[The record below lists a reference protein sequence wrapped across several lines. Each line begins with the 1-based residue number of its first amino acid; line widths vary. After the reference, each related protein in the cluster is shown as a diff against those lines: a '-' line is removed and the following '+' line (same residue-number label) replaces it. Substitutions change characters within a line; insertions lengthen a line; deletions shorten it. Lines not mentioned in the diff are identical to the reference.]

1 MPAWGYRLPAPPFH
15 RTAMTEPDIELP
27 HDVLLSDDFAQHL
40 PHARGPE
47 PDTAPLPLQGGEPE
61 VTPLRMG
68 VVRTMEELRTVLEQ
82 GSFRVLPLE
91 SAGPLEKGTG
101 HACLVEAFHA
111 RTQHPMED
119 AAELVARL
127 VTQLALDGHSQN
139 DVAQVLHVAE
149 VLSHVPVALLSD
161 FEPDPAALEC
171 LPMDMAQRMNVLPL
185 LRHGDMLM
193 LALADALDAE
203 QQHLLRFVTGCRPV
217 AVLASADDI
226 HHALNRCHAVH
237 SDADELESLAVSE
250 METGT
255 EEEEQRVWSEA
266 ELLARQAPIVRLVS
280 HILADAVSR
289 RASDIHI
296 RPGQKHFDVLFRIN
310 GTLVVVRRLRR
321 ALLPPVV
328 GRIKI
333 LASMN
338 SSEHRLPQD
347 GRIRITE
354 NHAGIDLRI
363 SIIPSQFGESVVI
376 RVLAR
381 TADMRNLDAIGF
393 EASDLARLRD
403 LLRRSMGIVLVT
415 GPTGSGKTTTLYA
428 ALQEVVRQNVNVIT
442 VEDPIEYEL
451 ENVIQIQVNPVID
464 FTFPKALRHILRH
477 DPDVILIGEMRDYET
492 AKIAVESALTG
503 HLVFSTLHTN
513 DAPSALVRL
522 IEMGVEP
529 YLIRSAVIGVLAQR
543 LVRTNCPH
551 CREVEPVD
559 VLMRTNLDVGPE
571 EVFWRGR
578 GCDRCHGTGFAGRQA
593 IYELLVMD
601 KQIAERIDVGVSADV
616 YRASALASRMFSLP
630 ANGVK
635 LARTGAVS
643 LAEVYRACM

>member
-1 MPAWGYRLPAPPFH
+1 MGTLVTTEGF
-15 RTAMTEPDIELP
+15 TITEPDIELP
-27 HDVLLSDDFAQHL
+27 HDVLLSDDFAHHRTRL
-40 PHARGPE
+40 AGDWPTH
-47 PDTAPLPLQGGEPE
+47 DTAPAPLDGGSA
-61 VTPLRMG
+61 PLSPPQMG
-68 VVRTMEELRTVLEQ
+68 VAQNLNALQDVLEQ
-82 GSFRVLPLE
+82 GTFRVLPSE
-91 SAGPLEKGTG
+91 STGPLEKGGG
-101 HACLVEAFHA
+101 HACLVQAFHA
-111 RTQHPMED
+111 RTQYPQED
-119 AAELVARL
+119 TAELTARL
-127 VTQLALDGHSQN
+127 VRQLSLNGHSPS
-139 DVAQVLHVAE
+139 DVAHAMQVAD
-149 VLSHVPVALLSD
+149 VLSHVPVVLLSD
-161 FEPDPAALEC
+161 FEPQLQALQTLPA
-171 LPMDMAQRMNVLPL
+171 DMAARFNVLPL
-185 LRHGDMLM
+185 MRENDVLM
-193 LALADALDAE
+193 VALAEPIDAE
-203 QQHLLRFVTGCRPV
+203 QQHMIRFVTQCRVV
-217 AVLASADDI
+217 AVLAAADDI
-226 HHALNRCHAVH
+226 RAAIGHCYATHTD
-237 SDADELESLAVSE
+237 SDELESLAISE
-250 METGT
+250 METGS
-255 EEEEQRVWSEA
+255 EEEELRVWSEA

-280 HILADAVSR
+280 NLLADAVSR

-296 RPGQKHFDVLFRIN
+296 RPGQKTFEVLFRIN
-310 GTLVVVRRLRR
+310 GTLVPVRRLRR

-347 GRIRITE
+347 GRIRINE
-354 NHAGIDLRI
+354 NGAGIDLRI

-381 TADMRNLDAIGF
+381 TADMRSLDAIGF
-393 EASDLARLRD
+393 EAADLARLRD

-428 ALQEVVRQNVNVIT
+428 ALQEVVRQNLNIIT

-464 FTFPKALRHILRH
+464 FSFPKALRHILRH

-551 CREVEPVD
+551 CRVVEPVD
-559 VLMRTNLDVGPE
+559 TLMRTNLDIGPE
-571 EVFWRGR
+571 DVFWRGK
-578 GCDRCHGTGFAGRQA
+578 GCDRCHGTGFSGRQA

-601 KQIAERIDVGVSADV
+601 KPLAERVDVGVSADV
-616 YRASALASRMFSLP
+616 YRDSALASRMHSLP
-630 ANGVK
+630 ANGIK

>member
-1 MPAWGYRLPAPPFH
+1 
-15 RTAMTEPDIELP
+15 MTEPDIELP
-27 HDVLLSDDFAQHL
+27 HDVLLSDDFAH
-40 PHARGPE
+40 HARVAGEWPAH
-47 PDTAPLPLQGGEPE
+47 DTAPVPLDGGAPMFSPLQ
-61 VTPLRMG
+61 MG
-68 VVRTMEELRTVLEQ
+68 VVRNLAELQDVLER
-82 GSFRVLPLE
+82 GAFRVLPLE
-91 SAGPLEKGTG
+91 STGPLEKGAG
-101 HACLVEAFHA
+101 HACLSEAFRG
-111 RTQHPMED
+111 RTSHPTDD
-119 AAELVARL
+119 AAELAARL
-127 VTQLALDGHSQN
+127 VTQLSLDGHSQAEVGQALR
-139 DVAQVLHVAE
+139 VAD
-149 VLSHVPVALLSD
+149 VLSHVPVVVLAD
-161 FEPDPAALEC
+161 FEPQIMALQT
-171 LPMDMAQRMNVLPL
+171 LPLDMASRLNVLPL
-185 LRHGDMLM
+185 LREGDLLM
-193 LALADALDAE
+193 VALADAMGAE
-203 QQHLLRFVTGCRPV
+203 QQHLMRFVTQCRVV

-226 HHALNRCHAVH
+226 RNAVGRCYASH
-237 SDADELESLAVSE
+237 SDSDELESLAISE
-250 METGT
+250 METGS
-255 EEEEQRVWSEA
+255 EEEEMRVWSEA
-266 ELLARQAPIVRLVS
+266 ELLARQAPIVRLVANL
-280 HILADAVSR
+280 LADAVSR

-296 RPGQKHFDVLFRIN
+296 RPGQKTFEVLFRIN
-310 GTLVVVRRLRR
+310 GTLVPVRRLRR

-354 NHAGIDLRI
+354 NNAGIDLRI

-393 EASDLARLRD
+393 DPVDLARLRD

-428 ALQEVVRQNVNVIT
+428 ALQEVVRQNVNIIT

-451 ENVIQIQVNPVID
+451 ENVIQIQVNPLID
-464 FTFPKALRHILRH
+464 FSFPKALRHILRH

-551 CREVEPVD
+551 CREVEPLD
-559 VLMRTNLDVGPE
+559 ALMRTNLDLGPE

-578 GCDRCHGTGFAGRQA
+578 GCDRCHGTGFSGRQA

-601 KQIAERIDVGVSADV
+601 KQLAERVDVGVSADV
-616 YRASALASRMFSLP
+616 YRDSALASRMFSLP
-630 ANGVK
+630 ANGIK

-643 LAEVYRACM
+643 LAEIYRACM

>member
-1 MPAWGYRLPAPPFH
+1 
-15 RTAMTEPDIELP
+15 MTEPDIELP
-27 HDVLLSDDFAQHL
+27 HDVLLSDDFAHRRTRL
-40 PHARGPE
+40 AGDWPAH
-47 PDTAPLPLQGGEPE
+47 DTAPASLDGGSATWSALQ
-61 VTPLRMG
+61 MG
-68 VVRTMEELRTVLEQ
+68 VARNLNELQDVLEL
-82 GSFRVLPLE
+82 GTFRVLPFE
-91 SAGPLEKGTG
+91 STGPLEKGGG
-101 HACLVEAFHA
+101 HACLVEAFRA
-111 RTQHPMED
+111 RTMYPQED
-119 AAELVARL
+119 VAELMARL
-127 VTQLALDGHSQN
+127 IRQMSMDGQSQS
-139 DVAQVLHVAE
+139 DVAHAMQVAD
-149 VLSHVPVALLSD
+149 VLGHVPVVVLSD
-161 FEPDPAALEC
+161 FEPQMQAMQALPA
-171 LPMDMAQRMNVLPL
+171 DMAARFNVLPL
-185 LRHGDMLM
+185 MRESDVLM
-193 LALADALDAE
+193 VAMAEPIDAE
-203 QQHLLRFVTGCRPV
+203 QQHLIRFVTQCRIV
-217 AVLASADDI
+217 AVLAAGDDI
-226 HHALNRCHAVH
+226 RAAIGHCYATH
-237 SDADELESLAVSE
+237 SDSDELESLAISE
-250 METGT
+250 METGS
-255 EEEEQRVWSEA
+255 EEEELRVWSEA

-280 HILADAVSR
+280 SLLADAVSR

-296 RPGQKHFDVLFRIN
+296 RPGQKTFDVLFRIN
-310 GTLVVVRRLRR
+310 GTLVSVRRLRR

-347 GRIRITE
+347 GRIRINE
-354 NHAGIDLRI
+354 NGAGIDLRI

-381 TADMRNLDAIGF
+381 TADMRSLDAIGF
-393 EASDLARLRD
+393 EAADLARLRD

-428 ALQEVVRQNVNVIT
+428 ALQEVVRQNLNIIT

-451 ENVIQIQVNPVID
+451 EHVIQIQVNPVID

-522 IEMGVEP
+522 IEMGVQP

-551 CREVEPVD
+551 CRVVEPVD
-559 VLMRTNLDVGPE
+559 TLMRTNLDIGPE
-571 EVFWRGR
+571 DVFWRGK
-578 GCDRCHGTGFAGRQA
+578 GCDRCHNTGFSGRQA

-601 KQIAERIDVGVSADV
+601 KQLAERVDVGVSADV
-616 YRASALASRMFSLP
+616 YRDSALASRMHSLP
-630 ANGVK
+630 ANGIK
-635 LARTGAVS
+635 LARTGVVS
-643 LAEVYRACM
+643 LAEIYRACM

>member
-1 MPAWGYRLPAPPFH
+1 
-15 RTAMTEPDIELP
+15 MTDPDIELP
-27 HDVLLSDDFAQHL
+27 HDVLLSNDFEQRMAPQSGEWPAQN
-40 PHARGPE
+40 
-47 PDTAPLPLQGGEPE
+47 TAPVPLDGGDAVVAPWQ
-61 VTPLRMG
+61 MG
-68 VVRTMEELRTVLEQ
+68 LAHSLDELRGLLAN
-82 GSFRVLPLE
+82 GAFRVLPLE
-91 SAGPLEKGTG
+91 STGPLEKGAG
-101 HACLVEAFHA
+101 HACLVETFRG
-111 RTQHPMED
+111 RTLHPMDD
-119 AAELVARL
+119 AAELTTRL
-127 VTQLALDGHSQN
+127 MANSSGGGPMPHDVGQALR
-139 DVAQVLHVAE
+139 VAE
-149 VLSHVPVALLSD
+149 VLSHVPVLTLSEVEPALNALQTL
-161 FEPDPAALEC
+161 PA
-171 LPMDMAQRMNVLPL
+171 DMAARLNVLPL
-185 LRHGDMLM
+185 LREGDVL
-193 LALADALDAE
+193 LVALGEPVDAD
-203 QQHLLRFVTGCRPV
+203 QQHLIRFVTQCRVV
-217 AVLASADDI
+217 AVLAAADELKRTI
-226 HHALNRCHAVH
+226 AHCYASH
-237 SDADELESLAVSE
+237 SDSEELESLAIRD
-250 METGT
+250 MELGT

-280 HILADAVSR
+280 NLLADAVSR

-296 RPGQKHFDVLFRIN
+296 RPGQKMFEVLFRIN
-310 GTLVVVRRLRR
+310 GTLVPVRHLRR

-347 GRIRITE
+347 GRIRINE
-354 NHAGIDLRI
+354 GGAGIDLRI

-381 TADMRNLDAIGF
+381 TVSMRSLDAIGF
-393 EASDLARLRD
+393 ELSDLNRLRD

-428 ALQEVVRQNVNVIT
+428 ALQEVVRQNVNIIT

-451 ENVIQIQVNPVID
+451 EGVIQIQVNPAID
-464 FTFPKALRHILRH
+464 FNFPKALRHILRH
-477 DPDVILIGEMRDYET
+477 DPDVILIGEMRDFET

-551 CREVEPVD
+551 CREIEPVD
-559 VLMRTNLDVGPE
+559 TLMRTNLDLGPE
-571 EVFWRGR
+571 EVFWRGK
-578 GCDRCHGTGFAGRQA
+578 GCDHCHGTGFSGRQA

-601 KQIAERIDVGVSADV
+601 KQLAERVDIGVSADV
-616 YRASALASRMFSLP
+616 YRDSALASRMFSLP
-630 ANGVK
+630 SNGIK

-643 LAEVYRACM
+643 LAEIYRACM

>member
-1 MPAWGYRLPAPPFH
+1 MDALATSARL
-15 RTAMTEPDIELP
+15 TMTKPDTDLP
-27 HDVLLSDDFAQHL
+27 HDVLLSDDFAHHHVRASGDW
-40 PHARGPE
+40 PAH
-47 PDTAPLPLQGGEPE
+47 DTAPVPFDGGAA
-61 VTPLRMG
+61 VITPFRMG
-68 VVRTMEELRTVLEQ
+68 VAHNLDELQDVLEQ
-82 GSFRVLPLE
+82 ENFRVLPLE
-91 SAGPLEKGTG
+91 STGSLEKGVG
-101 HACLVEAFHA
+101 PACLVAAFHS
-111 RTQHPMED
+111 RTLYPMED
-119 AAELVARL
+119 AAELVSRL
-127 VTQLALDGHSQN
+127 VTQLSMDGHNQS
-139 DVAQVLHVAE
+139 DVGYALRVVDVLI
-149 VLSHVPVALLSD
+149 HVPVAVLTD
-161 FEPDPAALEC
+161 FEPQLQALQSLPAE
-171 LPMDMAQRMNVLPL
+171 MAARLNVLPL
-185 LRHGDMLM
+185 MREGEVLM
-193 LALADALDAE
+193 VALAEPIDAE
-203 QQHLLRFVTGCRPV
+203 QQHLIRFVTQCRVV
-217 AVLASADDI
+217 AVLAAAGDVQ
-226 HHALNRCHAVH
+226 HAIGRCYASH
-237 SDADELESLAVSE
+237 SDSDELESLAISE
-250 METGT
+250 METGS
-255 EEEEQRVWSEA
+255 EEEELRVWSEA

-280 HILADAVSR
+280 NLLADAVSR

-296 RPGQKHFDVLFRIN
+296 RPGQKTFEVLFRIN
-310 GTLVVVRRLRR
+310 GTLVPVRRLRR

-347 GRIRITE
+347 GRIRINE
-354 NHAGIDLRI
+354 NGAGIDLRI

-381 TADMRNLDAIGF
+381 TADMRSLDAIGF
-393 EASDLARLRD
+393 EAADLARLRD

-428 ALQEVVRQNVNVIT
+428 ALQEVVRQNVNIIT

-451 ENVIQIQVNPVID
+451 DNVIQIQINPVID
-464 FTFPKALRHILRH
+464 FSFPKALRHILRH

-543 LVRTNCPH
+543 LVRTNCTH

-559 VLMRTNLDVGPE
+559 TLMRTNLDIGPE
-571 EVFWRGR
+571 DVFWRGK
-578 GCDRCHGTGFAGRQA
+578 GCDRCHGTGFSGRQA

-601 KQIAERIDVGVSADV
+601 KQLAERVDVGVSADV
-616 YRASALASRMFSLP
+616 YRDSALASRMHSLP
-630 ANGVK
+630 ANGIK
-635 LARTGAVS
+635 LARTGVVS
-643 LAEVYRACM
+643 LAEIYRACM

>member
-1 MPAWGYRLPAPPFH
+1 MGGLATSACL
-15 RTAMTEPDIELP
+15 TMISPDIELP
-27 HDVLLSDDFAQHL
+27 HDVLLSDDFAHH
-40 PHARGPE
+40 HAHVSGDWPE
-47 PDTAPLPLQGGEPE
+47 HDTAPVPLDSG
-61 VTPLRMG
+61 VALITPFQMG
-68 VVRTMEELRTVLEQ
+68 VAHNLDELQDVLEQ
-82 GSFRVLPLE
+82 KSFRVLPLQ
-91 SAGPLEKGTG
+91 STDSLEKAAG
-101 HACLVEAFHA
+101 HACLIEAFHV
-111 RTQHPMED
+111 RTLYPMED
-119 AAELVARL
+119 AAELVSRL
-127 VTQLALDGHSQN
+127 VRQLSMDGHSQS
-139 DVAQVLHVAE
+139 DVGHALRVVDVLT
-149 VLSHVPVALLSD
+149 HVPVVVLAD
-161 FEPDPAALEC
+161 FEPQLQALQSLPAE
-171 LPMDMAQRMNVLPL
+171 MAARLKVLPL
-185 LRHGDMLM
+185 MREGEVLM
-193 LALADALDAE
+193 VALAGPIDAE
-203 QQHLLRFVTGCRPV
+203 QQHLVRFVTQCRVV
-217 AVLASADDI
+217 AVLATADDVQ
-226 HHALNRCHAVH
+226 HALVRCYAAH
-237 SDADELESLAVSE
+237 SDSDELESLAISE
-250 METGT
+250 METGS
-255 EEEEQRVWSEA
+255 EEEEMRVWSEA

-280 HILADAVSR
+280 NLLADAVSR

-296 RPGQKHFDVLFRIN
+296 RPGQKAFEVLFRIN
-310 GTLVVVRRLRR
+310 GTLVTVRRLRR

-347 GRIRITE
+347 GRIRINE
-354 NHAGIDLRI
+354 GGAGIDLRI

-381 TADMRNLDAIGF
+381 TADMRSLDAIGF
-393 EASDLARLRD
+393 EAADLARLRD

-428 ALQEVVRQNVNVIT
+428 ALQEVVRQNVNIIT

-451 ENVIQIQVNPVID
+451 ENVIQIQINPVID
-464 FTFPKALRHILRH
+464 FNFPKALRHILRH

-559 VLMRTNLDVGPE
+559 TLMRTNLDIGPE
-571 EVFWRGR
+571 DVFWRGK
-578 GCDRCHGTGFAGRQA
+578 GCDRCHGTGFSGRQA

-601 KQIAERIDVGVSADV
+601 KQLAERVDVGVSADV
-616 YRASALASRMFSLP
+616 YRDSALASRMHSLP
-630 ANGVK
+630 ANGIK
-635 LARTGAVS
+635 LARTGVVS
-643 LAEVYRACM
+643 LAEIYRACM

>member
-1 MPAWGYRLPAPPFH
+1 
-15 RTAMTEPDIELP
+15 MTDPDIELP
-27 HDVLLSDDFAQHL
+27 HDVLLGDDFSRRAGHTGEWPSQS
-40 PHARGPE
+40 
-47 PDTAPLPLQGGEPE
+47 TAPVPLDGSDAVFSPQQ
-61 VTPLRMG
+61 MG
-68 VVRTMEELRTVLEQ
+68 VVRDLDQLQSLLQQ
-82 GSFRVLPLE
+82 GIFRVLPLE
-91 SAGPLEKGTG
+91 STGPLEKSAG
-101 HACLVEAFHA
+101 HECLVEAFRA
-111 RTQHPMED
+111 RTLHPMD
-119 AAELVARL
+119 DSAEMAARL
-127 VTQLALDGHSQN
+127 MVQLSKAGHSQHAVSQALL
-139 DVAQVLHVAE
+139 VAGVLN
-149 VLSHVPVALLSD
+149 HVPVAELME
-161 FEPDPAALEC
+161 FEPQSHAVETLPA
-171 LPMDMAQRMNVLPL
+171 DMANRLNVLPL
-185 LRHGDMLM
+185 LREGDVLM
-193 LALADALDAE
+193 VAMAEPMDAE
-203 QQHLLRFVTGCRPV
+203 HQHLIRFVTQCRVV
-217 AVLASADDI
+217 AVLATKDDI
-226 HHALNRCHAVH
+226 QHAIARCYAMH
-237 SDADELESLAVSE
+237 SDSGDLESLAISE
-250 METGT
+250 IETGS
-255 EEEEQRVWSEA
+255 EEEEMRVWSEA
-266 ELLARQAPIVRLVS
+266 ETLARQAPIVRLVS
-280 HILADAVSR
+280 TLLSDAVSR

-296 RPGQKHFDVLFRIN
+296 RPGQKTFEVLYRIN
-310 GTLVVVRRLRR
+310 GTLVPVRRLRR

-347 GRIRITE
+347 GRIRISE
-354 NHAGIDLRI
+354 NGAGIDLRI

-381 TADMRNLDAIGF
+381 TADMRSLDAIGF

-428 ALQEVVRQNVNVIT
+428 ALQEVVRQNVNIIT

-451 ENVIQIQVNPVID
+451 DNVIQIQVNPVID
-464 FTFPKALRHILRH
+464 FTFPRALRHILRH
-477 DPDVILIGEMRDYET
+477 DPDVILIGEMRDFET

-551 CREVEPVD
+551 CREIEPVD
-559 VLMRTNLDVGPE
+559 TLMRTNLDLGPD
-571 EVFWRGR
+571 EVFWRGA
-578 GCDRCHGTGFAGRQA
+578 GCDRCHGTGFSGRQA

-601 KQIAERIDVGVSADV
+601 KQLAETVDIGVSADV
-616 YRASALASRMFSLP
+616 YRDSALASRMHSLP
-630 ANGVK
+630 ANGIK

-643 LAEVYRACM
+643 LAEIYRACM

>member
-1 MPAWGYRLPAPPFH
+1 MN
-15 RTAMTEPDIELP
+15 EPDIELP
-27 HDVLLSDDFAQHL
+27 HDVLLSDDFSHR
-40 PHARGPE
+40 ARSPSGWPVQ
-47 PDTAPLPLQGGEPE
+47 DTAPVPLDGSGAIFSPMQ
-61 VTPLRMG
+61 MG
-68 VVRTMEELRTVLEQ
+68 VVRNLDELQDLFQQ
-82 GSFRVLPLE
+82 GNFRVLPVE
-91 SAGPLEKGTG
+91 STGPLENSAG
-101 HACLVEAFHA
+101 HACLVEVFRG
-111 RTQHPMED
+111 RTQHPLDD

-127 VTQLALDGHSQN
+127 VVQLSKDGHSQS
-139 DVAQVLHVAE
+139 DVGQALRVAD
-149 VLSHVPVALLSD
+149 VLSHVPVAVLSD
-161 FEPDPAALEC
+161 FVPQIAALEC
-171 LPMDMAQRMNVLPL
+171 LPADMAARINVLPL
-185 LRHGDMLM
+185 LREGDVL
-193 LALADALDAE
+193 LVALSEALSAE
-203 QQHLLRFVTGCRPV
+203 QQHLLRFVTQCRVV
-217 AVLASADDI
+217 AVLAGADDI
-226 HHALNRCHAVH
+226 RQAIGHCYASHND
-237 SDADELESLAVSE
+237 SDELESLAISE
-250 METGT
+250 MQSGT
-255 EEEEQRVWSEA
+255 EEEELRVWSEA
-266 ELLARQAPIVRLVS
+266 ELLAHQAPIVRLVS
-280 HILADAVSR
+280 NLLADAVSR

-296 RPGQKHFDVLFRIN
+296 RPGQKTFDVLFRIN
-310 GTLVVVRRLRR
+310 GTLVPVRRLRR

-354 NHAGIDLRI
+354 NNAGIDLRI

-381 TADMRNLDAIGF
+381 TADMRSLDAIGF
-393 EASDLARLRD
+393 EHSDLARLRD

-464 FTFPKALRHILRH
+464 FSFPKALRHILRH

-551 CREVEPVD
+551 CREIEPVD
-559 VLMRTNLDVGPE
+559 ALMRTNLDIGPE
-571 EVFWRGR
+571 DVFWRGK
-578 GCDRCHGTGFAGRQA
+578 GCDRCHGTGFSGRQA

-601 KQIAERIDVGVSADV
+601 KQIAERVDVGVSADV
-616 YRASALASRMFSLP
+616 YRDSALASRMHSLP
-630 ANGVK
+630 ANGIK

-643 LAEVYRACM
+643 LAEIYRACM

>member
-1 MPAWGYRLPAPPFH
+1 
-15 RTAMTEPDIELP
+15 MTEPDIELP
-27 HDVLLSDDFAQHL
+27 HDVLLSDDFAH
-40 PHARGPE
+40 PVRPSGAWPE
-47 PDTAPLPLQGGEPE
+47 PVTAPAPLAGGMAMIS
-61 VTPLRMG
+61 PLRMG
-68 VVRTMEELRTVLEQ
+68 VAHSMDELQELLQ
-82 GSFRVLPLE
+82 HGSFRVLPVE
-91 SAGPLEKGTG
+91 STGPLEQGAG
-101 HACLVEAFHA
+101 HACVVEAFRG
-111 RTQHPMED
+111 RTRHPMDD

-127 VTQLALDGHSQN
+127 VVRLSRDGH
-139 DVAQVLHVAE
+139 AQHAVDQALRVAE
-149 VLSHVPVALLSD
+149 VLSHVPVVMLGNI
-161 FEPDPAALEC
+161 EPQAAALEC
-171 LPMDMAQRMNVLPL
+171 LHADMAARLNVLPL
-185 LRHGDMLM
+185 MREGDVLM
-193 LALADALDAE
+193 VALADALDSE
-203 QQHLLRFVTGCRPV
+203 QQHLIRFVTQCRVV
-217 AVLASADDI
+217 AVLAAADDI
-226 HHALNRCHAVH
+226 RQAILRCYA
-237 SDADELESLAVSE
+237 STDDAAELESLAISE
-250 METGT
+250 METGS
-255 EEEEQRVWSEA
+255 EEEEARVWGEA

-280 HILADAVSR
+280 HLLADAVSR

-296 RPGQKHFDVLFRIN
+296 RPGQKTFEVLFRIN
-310 GTLVVVRRLRR
+310 GTLVTVRRLRR

-338 SSEHRLPQD
+338 SAEHRLPQD
-347 GRIRITE
+347 GRIRINE
-354 NHAGIDLRI
+354 NGAGIDLRI

-381 TADMRNLDAIGF
+381 TADMRSLDSIGV
-393 EASDLARLRD
+393 EHGDLARLRD

-428 ALQEVVRQNVNVIT
+428 ALQEVVRQNVNIIT

-477 DPDVILIGEMRDYET
+477 DPDVILIGEMRDFET

-551 CREVEPVD
+551 CRVVEPVD
-559 VLMRTNLDVGPE
+559 ALMRTNLDVGPE
-571 EVFWRGR
+571 EVFWRGA
-578 GCDRCHGTGFAGRQA
+578 GCDHCHGTGFSGRQA

-601 KQIAERIDVGVSADV
+601 KQLAERVDVGVSADV

-630 ANGVK
+630 ANGIK

>member
-1 MPAWGYRLPAPPFH
+1 
-15 RTAMTEPDIELP
+15 
-27 HDVLLSDDFAQHL
+27 
-40 PHARGPE
+40 
-47 PDTAPLPLQGGEPE
+47 
-61 VTPLRMG
+61 
-68 VVRTMEELRTVLEQ
+68 
-82 GSFRVLPLE
+82 
-91 SAGPLEKGTG
+91 
-101 HACLVEAFHA
+101 
-111 RTQHPMED
+111 
-119 AAELVARL
+119 
-127 VTQLALDGHSQN
+127 
-139 DVAQVLHVAE
+139 
-149 VLSHVPVALLSD
+149 
-161 FEPDPAALEC
+161 
-171 LPMDMAQRMNVLPL
+171 
-185 LRHGDMLM
+185 
-193 LALADALDAE
+193 
-203 QQHLLRFVTGCRPV
+203 
-217 AVLASADDI
+217 VLAPAEDI
-226 HHALNRCHAVH
+226 AAAIGRCYA
-237 SDADELESLAVSE
+237 SRTDSSELESLAISD
-250 METGT
+250 MGAGT
-255 EEEEQRVWSEA
+255 EEEELRIWSEA
-266 ELLARQAPIVRLVS
+266 EALAREAPIVRLVNTL
-280 HILADAVSR
+280 LADAVSR

-296 RPGQKHFDVLFRIN
+296 RPGQKTFEVLFRIN
-310 GTLVVVRRLRR
+310 GTLVPVRRLRR

-338 SSEHRLPQD
+338 SAEHRLPQD

-354 NHAGIDLRI
+354 SGAGIDLRI

-381 TADMRNLDAIGF
+381 TADMRSLDAIGF
-393 EASDLARLRD
+393 ERTDLARLRD

-428 ALQEVVRQNVNVIT
+428 ALQEVVRQNVNIIT

-451 ENVIQIQVNPVID
+451 ENVIQIQVNPAID
-464 FTFPKALRHILRH
+464 FGFPKALRHILRH

-559 VLMRTNLDVGPE
+559 RLMRTNLDLGPE
-571 EVFWRGR
+571 ETFWHGV
-578 GCDRCHGTGFAGRQA
+578 GCDHCHGTGFAGRQA

-601 KQIAERIDVGVSADV
+601 KSIAERVDVGVSADV
-616 YRASALASRMFSLP
+616 HRVSALASGMSSLP
-630 ANGVK
+630 ANGIK

-643 LAEVYRACM
+643 LAEIYRACM

>member
-1 MPAWGYRLPAPPFH
+1 
-15 RTAMTEPDIELP
+15 MTEPDIELP
-27 HDVLLSDDFAQHL
+27 HDVLLSDDFAH
-40 PHARGPE
+40 HHTHFSGEWPE
-47 PDTAPLPLQGGEPE
+47 DDTAPVPLDGGESVISPLQ
-61 VTPLRMG
+61 MG
-68 VVRTMEELRTVLEQ
+68 VVHNLHELQALLEQ
-82 GSFRVLPLE
+82 ASFKVLPLE
-91 SAGPLEKGTG
+91 STGSLVKGVG
-101 HACLVEAFHA
+101 RICLAEAFRA
-111 RTQHPMED
+111 RALNPMDD
-119 AAELVARL
+119 AAELAARL
-127 VTQLALDGHSQN
+127 VTQLSMDAQGQSE
-139 DVAQVLHVAE
+139 VAHVLRVAK
-149 VLSHVPVALLSD
+149 VLGHVPVVMLADFDPQIEALQS
-161 FEPDPAALEC
+161 
-171 LPMDMAQRMNVLPL
+171 LPGDMTMRLNVLPL
-185 LRHGDMLM
+185 LREGDVLM
-193 LALADALDAE
+193 VALSEPMDAE
-203 QQHLLRFVTGCRPV
+203 QQHMLRFVTQCRVV
-217 AVLASADDI
+217 AVLAVAGDI
-226 HHALNRCHAVH
+226 KDAIGHCYASH
-237 SDADELESLAVSE
+237 SDSDELESLAISD
-250 METGT
+250 METGS
-255 EEEEQRVWSEA
+255 EEEEMRVWSEA
-266 ELLARQAPIVRLVS
+266 ELLARKAPIVRLVAS
-280 HILADAVSR
+280 LLADAVSR

-296 RPGQKHFDVLFRIN
+296 RPGQKTFEVLFRIN
-310 GTLVVVRRLRR
+310 GTLVPVRRLRR

-347 GRIRITE
+347 GRIRINE
-354 NHAGIDLRI
+354 NGAGVDLRI

-381 TADMRNLDAIGF
+381 TADMRSLDAIGF
-393 EASDLARLRD
+393 ESTDLARLRD

-464 FTFPKALRHILRH
+464 FGFPKALRHILRH

-551 CREVEPVD
+551 CRVVEPVD
-559 VLMRTNLDVGPE
+559 TLMRTNLDLGPE
-571 EVFWRGR
+571 EVFWRGA
-578 GCDRCHGTGFAGRQA
+578 GCDRCHGTGFSGRQA

-601 KQIAERIDVGVSADV
+601 KQLAERVDVGVSADV
-616 YRASALASRMFSLP
+616 YRDSALASRMFSLP
-630 ANGVK
+630 ANGIK
-635 LARTGAVS
+635 LARTGVVS
-643 LAEVYRACM
+643 LAEIYRACM

>member
-1 MPAWGYRLPAPPFH
+1 
-15 RTAMTEPDIELP
+15 MTEPDIELP
-27 HDVLLSDDFAQHL
+27 HDVFLSDDFSHPDGQSAEGS
-40 PHARGPE
+40 AE
-47 PDTAPLPLQGGEPE
+47 DTAPVPLDGGDAQFSL
-61 VTPLRMG
+61 VQMG
-68 VVRTMEELRTVLEQ
+68 VVHSLDQLQSLLAQRVY
-82 GSFRVLPLE
+82 RVLPVE
-91 SAGPLEKGTG
+91 STGPLEKSAGRD
-101 HACLVEAFHA
+101 CLAEAFHA
-111 RTQHPMED
+111 RTQHPLDD
-119 AAELVARL
+119 AAELAARL
-127 VTQLALDGHSQN
+127 VLNLSTGGYSQN
-139 DVAQVLHVAE
+139 DVTQALRVADVLR
-149 VLSHVPVALLSD
+149 HVPVVALA
-161 FEPDPAALEC
+161 EIDPQIQALQT
-171 LPMDMAQRMNVLPL
+171 LPMDMAARVNVLPL
-185 LRHGDMLM
+185 LREGDVLM
-193 LALADALDAE
+193 VAAADALDAE
-203 QQHLLRFVTGCRPV
+203 QQHLIRFVTQCRIV
-217 AVLASADDI
+217 AVLAPANDI
-226 HHALNRCHAVH
+226 KLAISRCYAPNGD
-237 SDADELESLAVSE
+237 SSELESLAISE

-266 ELLARQAPIVRLVS
+266 EALARQAPIVRLVS
-280 HILADAVSR
+280 NLLAEAVSR

-296 RPGQKHFDVLFRIN
+296 RPGQKTFEVLFRIN
-310 GTLVVVRRLRR
+310 GTLVTVRRLRR

-354 NHAGIDLRI
+354 NNAGIDLRI

-381 TADMRNLDAIGF
+381 TADMRNLDSIGF
-393 EASDLARLRD
+393 EAADLARLRD

-428 ALQEVVRQNVNVIT
+428 ALQEVVRQNVNIIT

-464 FTFPKALRHILRH
+464 FGFARALRHILRH

-529 YLIRSAVIGVLAQR
+529 YLIRSAVVGVLAQR

-551 CREVEPVD
+551 CREIEPVD
-559 VLMRTNLDVGPE
+559 TLMRTNLDLGPDD
-571 EVFWRGR
+571 VFWRGK
-578 GCDRCHGTGFAGRQA
+578 GCDRCHGTGFSGRRA

-601 KQIAERIDVGVSADV
+601 KALAERVDVGVSADV
-616 YRASALASRMFSLP
+616 YRDSALASRMHSLP
-630 ANGVK
+630 ANGIK
-635 LARTGAVS
+635 LARTGIVS
-643 LAEVYRACM
+643 LAEIYRACM

>member
-1 MPAWGYRLPAPPFH
+1 MSL
-15 RTAMTEPDIELP
+15 PDIELP
-27 HDVLLSDDFAQHL
+27 HEALLDDHL
-40 PHARGPE
+40 APHGGRTWARH
-47 PDTAPLPLQGGEPE
+47 DTAPIPLDGGEAVIAPIQ
-61 VTPLRMG
+61 MG
-68 VVRTMEELRTVLEQ
+68 LVRRLEELQEVLTQGLFRT
-82 GSFRVLPLE
+82 LPLE
-91 SAGPLEKGTG
+91 STGPLEQSAGKTWL
-101 HACLVEAFHA
+101 AEAFRA
-111 RTQHPMED
+111 RTLHPMD
-119 AAELVARL
+119 DPAQLAARL
-127 VTQLALDGHSQN
+127 VTQMAEDEHEGHEIAQALRISG
-139 DVAQVLHVAE
+139 VLG
-149 VLSHVPVALLSD
+149 HVPVVELLD
-161 FEPDPAALEC
+161 FAPQEAALHT
-171 LPMDMAQRMNVLPL
+171 LPMDMALRLNVLPL
-185 LRHGDMLM
+185 LRDGDTLV
-193 LALADALDAE
+193 LAVADALNAE
-203 QQHLLRFVTGCRPV
+203 QQHLVRFVTECRVV
-217 AVLASADDI
+217 AVLA
-226 HHALNRCHAVH
+226 L
-237 SDADELESLAVSE
+237 ADEIQHAIQRCYAAHNDSSDLEGLAISE
-250 METGT
+250 IEAGS
-255 EEEEQRVWSEA
+255 EEDEARVWSEA
-266 ELLARQAPIVRLVS
+266 ELLARQAPIVRLVNNL
-280 HILADAVSR
+280 LADAVSR

-296 RPGQKHFDVLFRIN
+296 RPGQKTFEVLFRIN
-310 GTLVVVRRLRR
+310 GTLVPVRRLRR

-338 SSEHRLPQD
+338 SAEHRLPQD

-354 NHAGIDLRI
+354 GGAGIDLRI

-381 TADMRNLDAIGF
+381 TADMRSLDSIGF
-393 EASDLARLRD
+393 ESTDLARLRD

-428 ALQEVVRQNVNVIT
+428 ALQEVVRQNVNIVT

-451 ENVIQIQVNPVID
+451 EGVVQIQVNPAIE
-464 FTFPKALRHILRH
+464 FTFPRALRHILRH
-477 DPDVILIGEMRDYET
+477 DPDVVLIGEMRDFET

-529 YLIRSAVIGVLAQR
+529 YLIRSTVIGVLAQR

-551 CREVEPVD
+551 CREVEPLD
-559 VLMRTNLDVGPE
+559 VLMRANLGVGPE
-571 EVFWRGR
+571 EVFWRGK
-578 GCDRCHGTGFAGRQA
+578 GCDRCHGTGFVGRQA

-601 KQIAERIDVGVSADV
+601 KTLAERIESGVAADV
-616 YRASALASRMFSLP
+616 YRDSALASRMMSLS

>member
-1 MPAWGYRLPAPPFH
+1 
-15 RTAMTEPDIELP
+15 MTDPDIELP
-27 HDVLLSDDFAQHL
+27 HDVLLSNDFAQRKAHRSGEW
-40 PHARGPE
+40 PAQN
-47 PDTAPLPLQGGEPE
+47 TAPVPLDGGHAVVAPGQ
-61 VTPLRMG
+61 MG
-68 VVRTMEELRTVLEQ
+68 LARSLDELRGLLAHGV
-82 GSFRVLPLE
+82 FRVLPLE
-91 SAGPLEKGTG
+91 STGPLEMGAG
-101 HACLVEAFHA
+101 HACLVETFRG
-111 RTQHPMED
+111 RTLHPMDD
-119 AAELVARL
+119 AAELTTRL
-127 VTQLALDGHSQN
+127 MAISHGSGPMTRDVGQALR
-139 DVAQVLHVAE
+139 VAE
-149 VLSHVPVALLSD
+149 VLSHVPVLTLNEVEPALN
-161 FEPDPAALEC
+161 ALQC
-171 LPMDMAQRMNVLPL
+171 LPADMAARLNVLPL
-185 LRHGDMLM
+185 LREGDVL
-193 LALADALDAE
+193 LVALCEPVDAD
-203 QQHLLRFVTGCRPV
+203 QQHLIRFVTQCRVV
-217 AVLASADDI
+217 AVLAVAEELKRTI
-226 HHALNRCHAVH
+226 TRCYSSH
-237 SDADELESLAVSE
+237 SDAEELESLAISD
-250 METGT
+250 MELGT

-280 HILADAVSR
+280 NLLADAVSR

-296 RPGQKHFDVLFRIN
+296 RPGQKMFEVLFRVN
-310 GTLVVVRRLRR
+310 GTLVPIRRLRR

-347 GRIRITE
+347 GRIRINE
-354 NHAGIDLRI
+354 GGAGIDLRI

-381 TADMRNLDAIGF
+381 TVSMRSLDAIGF
-393 EASDLARLRD
+393 ELSDLDRLRD

-428 ALQEVVRQNVNVIT
+428 ALQEVVRQNVNIIT

-451 ENVIQIQVNPVID
+451 EGVIQIQVNPTID
-464 FTFPKALRHILRH
+464 FNFPKALRHILRH
-477 DPDVILIGEMRDYET
+477 DPDVILIGEMRDFET

-559 VLMRTNLDVGPE
+559 ALMRTNLDLGPE
-571 EVFWRGR
+571 EVFWRGK
-578 GCDRCHGTGFAGRQA
+578 GCDHCHGTGFSGRQA

-601 KQIAERIDVGVSADV
+601 KQLAERVDVGVSADV
-616 YRASALASRMFSLP
+616 YRDSALASRMFSLP
-630 ANGVK
+630 SNGIK

-643 LAEVYRACM
+643 LAEIYRACM

>member
-1 MPAWGYRLPAPPFH
+1 
-15 RTAMTEPDIELP
+15 MTEPDIELP
-27 HDVLLSDDFAQHL
+27 HDALLSDDFAHHQHS
-40 PHARGPE
+40 PVGSAE
-47 PDTAPLPLQGGEPE
+47 PDTAPVPLEGGQP
-61 VTPLRMG
+61 VITPMRMG
-68 VVRTMEELRTVLEQ
+68 VVRSMDELHTLLEQ
-82 GSFRVLPLE
+82 GNFRVLPLE
-91 SAGPLEKGTG
+91 STGPLERGTG
-101 HACLVEAFHA
+101 HSCLLEAFRA
-111 RTQHPMED
+111 RTLHPTDD

-127 VTQLALDGHSQN
+127 VTQLSLDGHSQN
-139 DVAQVLHVAE
+139 DVAQALRVAE
-149 VLSHVPVALLSD
+149 VLSHVPVALLAEFD
-161 FEPDPAALEC
+161 PDTMALEC
-171 LPMDMAQRMNVLPL
+171 LPMDMATRLNVLPL
-185 LRHGDMLM
+185 LRHGDVLM
-193 LALADALDAE
+193 VAVAEAPDAE
-203 QQHLLRFVTGCRPV
+203 QQHLLRFVTQCRLV
-217 AVLASADDI
+217 AVLSTVDDI
-226 HHALNRCHAVH
+226 RHAISRCYASH
-237 SDADELESLAVSE
+237 SDSDELETLAISE
-250 METGT
+250 MENGT

-266 ELLARQAPIVRLVS
+266 EQLARQAPIVRLVS
-280 HILADAVSR
+280 NILADAVSR

-296 RPGQKHFDVLFRIN
+296 RPGQKYFDVLFRIN
-310 GTLVVVRRLRR
+310 GTLVPVRRLRR

-354 NHAGIDLRI
+354 NNSGIDLRI

-393 EASDLARLRD
+393 DPSDLARLRD

-428 ALQEVVRQNVNVIT
+428 ALQEVVRQNVNIIT

-543 LVRTNCPH
+543 LVRTNCHH

-571 EVFWRGR
+571 ETFWRGR
-578 GCDRCHGTGFAGRQA
+578 GCDHCHGTGFAGRQA

-601 KQIAERIDVGVSADV
+601 KQIAERVDVGVSADV

-635 LARTGAVS
+635 LARTGVVS

>member
-1 MPAWGYRLPAPPFH
+1 MI
-15 RTAMTEPDIELP
+15 EPDIELP
-27 HDVLLSDDFAQHL
+27 HDVLLSDEFAHKGSR
-40 PHARGPE
+40 AGDWAER
-47 PDTAPLPLQGGEPE
+47 DTAPAPLSGDTPE
-61 VTPLRMG
+61 ISPLRMG
-68 VVRTMEELRTVLEQ
+68 VARSMDDLHHLLHH
-82 GSFRVLPLE
+82 GGFRVLPVE
-91 SAGPLEKGTG
+91 STSPLERGAG
-101 HACLVEAFHA
+101 HACLVEAFRG
-111 RTQHPMED
+111 RTQHPMDD

-127 VTQLALDGHSQN
+127 VTQLSHDGHEQK
-139 DVAQVLHVAE
+139 DVGQAMHVAE
-149 VLSHVPVALLSD
+149 VLCHVPVIELAGI
-161 FEPDPAALEC
+161 EPHIAALEC
-171 LPMDMAQRMNVLPL
+171 LHADMAARLNVLPL
-185 LRHGDMLM
+185 MREGDVLM
-193 LALADALDAE
+193 VALSDALDAE
-203 QQHLLRFVTGCRPV
+203 QQHLIRFVTQCRVV
-217 AVLASADDI
+217 AVLAAADDI
-226 HHALNRCHAVH
+226 RQAIAHCYSSSN
-237 SDADELESLAVSE
+237 DAAELESLAISE
-250 METGT
+250 METGS
-255 EEEEQRVWSEA
+255 EEEEARVWSEA
-266 ELLARQAPIVRLVS
+266 ELLARQAPIVRLVN
-280 HILADAVSR
+280 HLLADAVSR

-296 RPGQKHFDVLFRIN
+296 RPGQKTFEVLFRIN
-310 GTLVVVRRLRR
+310 GTLVSVRRLRR

-338 SSEHRLPQD
+338 SAEHRLPQD

-354 NHAGIDLRI
+354 NNAGIDLRI

-381 TADMRNLDAIGF
+381 TADMRSLDSIGF
-393 EASDLARLRD
+393 ENHDLARLRD

-428 ALQEVVRQNVNVIT
+428 ALQEVVRQNVNIIT

-464 FTFPKALRHILRH
+464 FNFPKALRHILRH
-477 DPDVILIGEMRDYET
+477 DPDVILIGEMRDFET

-559 VLMRTNLDVGPE
+559 ALMRTNLDVGPE
-571 EVFWRGR
+571 EVFWRGA
-578 GCDRCHGTGFAGRQA
+578 GCDHCHSTGFSGRQA

-601 KQIAERIDVGVSADV
+601 KQLAERVEVGVSADV
-616 YRASALASRMFSLP
+616 YRDSALASRMFSLS
-630 ANGVK
+630 ANGIK

>member
-1 MPAWGYRLPAPPFH
+1 MSVLATTVPS
-15 RTAMTEPDIELP
+15 TMTEPDIELP
-27 HDVLLSDDFAQHL
+27 HDVLLSDDFAHHRTRL
-40 PHARGPE
+40 SGEWPTH
-47 PDTAPLPLQGGEPE
+47 DTAPVPLDGGEPLI
-61 VTPLRMG
+61 TPLQMG
-68 VVRTMEELRTVLEQ
+68 VAHNLNELQDVLEQ
-82 GSFRVLPLE
+82 GNFRVLPLE
-91 SAGPLEKGTG
+91 STGPLEKGAG
-101 HACLVEAFHA
+101 HTCLVEAFHA
-111 RTQHPMED
+111 RTLHPAED

-127 VTQLALDGHSQN
+127 ITQLSMDGHNQSEVGHALRVA
-139 DVAQVLHVAE
+139 DVLG
-149 VLSHVPVALLSD
+149 HVPVVVLTEFDPQLQALQSV
-161 FEPDPAALEC
+161 PA
-171 LPMDMAQRMNVLPL
+171 DMAARLNVLPL
-185 LRHGDMLM
+185 MREGDLLM
-193 LALADALDAE
+193 VALADALDAE
-203 QQHLLRFVTGCRPV
+203 QQHLIRFVTQCRVV
-217 AVLASADDI
+217 AVLGAAGDI
-226 HHALNRCHAVH
+226 QQAIGRCYTSH
-237 SDADELESLAVSE
+237 SDSDELESLAISE
-250 METGT
+250 METGS
-255 EEEEQRVWSEA
+255 EEEEMRVWSEA
-266 ELLARQAPIVRLVS
+266 EVLARQAPIVRLVS
-280 HILADAVSR
+280 NLLADAVSR

-296 RPGQKHFDVLFRIN
+296 RPGQKTFEVLFRIN
-310 GTLVVVRRLRR
+310 GTLVPVRRLRR

-347 GRIRITE
+347 GRIRINE
-354 NHAGIDLRI
+354 SGAGIDLRI

-381 TADMRNLDAIGF
+381 TADMRSLDAIGF
-393 EASDLARLRD
+393 EHADLARLRD

-428 ALQEVVRQNVNVIT
+428 ALQEVVRQNVNIIT

-464 FTFPKALRHILRH
+464 FGFPKALRHILRH

-551 CREVEPVD
+551 CRVVEPVD
-559 VLMRTNLDVGPE
+559 TLMRNNLDIGPE
-571 EVFWRGR
+571 DVFWRGA
-578 GCDRCHGTGFAGRQA
+578 GCDRCHGTGFSGRQA

-601 KQIAERIDVGVSADV
+601 KQLAERVDVGVSADV
-616 YRASALASRMFSLP
+616 YRDSALASRMHSLP
-630 ANGVK
+630 ANGIK
-635 LARTGAVS
+635 LARTGVVS
-643 LAEVYRACM
+643 LAEIYRACM

>member
-1 MPAWGYRLPAPPFH
+1 
-15 RTAMTEPDIELP
+15 MTEPDIELP
-27 HDVLLSDDFAQHL
+27 HDVLLSDDFAD
-40 PHARGPE
+40 HARVPSGEWPSQ
-47 PDTAPLPLQGGEPE
+47 DTAPVPLDGGAAVLSPSQ
-61 VTPLRMG
+61 MG
-68 VVRTMEELRTVLEQ
+68 VARNLDELQAVLDQ
-82 GSFRVLPLE
+82 GFFRVLPLE
-91 SAGPLEKGTG
+91 STGPLEMGAG
-101 HACLVEAFHA
+101 HACLSEAFLR
-111 RTQHPMED
+111 RTLHPADD
-119 AAELVARL
+119 AAELGARL
-127 VTQLALDGHSQN
+127 VTGLSLDGRSPGEVGQALR
-139 DVAQVLHVAE
+139 VAD
-149 VLSHVPVALLSD
+149 VLSHVPVVLLA
-161 FEPDPAALEC
+161 ECDPQMNAVQT
-171 LPMDMAQRMNVLPL
+171 LPVDMALRFNVLPL
-185 LRHGDMLM
+185 LRRGDVL
-193 LALADALDAE
+193 LVALADALDAE
-203 QQHLLRFVTGCRPV
+203 QQHLMRFVTQCRVV
-217 AVLASADDI
+217 AVLAAADDI
-226 HHALNRCHAVH
+226 RTAIGHCYASH
-237 SDADELESLAVSE
+237 SDSDELESLAISE
-250 METGT
+250 IETGS
-255 EEEEQRVWSEA
+255 EEEELRVWSEA
-266 ELLARQAPIVRLVS
+266 ETLARQAPIVRLVANL
-280 HILADAVSR
+280 LADAVSR

-296 RPGQKHFDVLFRIN
+296 RPGQKTFEVLFRIN
-310 GTLVVVRRLRR
+310 GTLVSVRRLRR

-347 GRIRITE
+347 GRIRINE
-354 NHAGIDLRI
+354 NGAGIDLRI

-381 TADMRNLDAIGF
+381 TADMRSLDSIGF
-393 EASDLARLRD
+393 DPLDLARLRD

-428 ALQEVVRQNVNVIT
+428 ALQEVVRQNVNIIT

-464 FTFPKALRHILRH
+464 FTFPRALRHILRH
-477 DPDVILIGEMRDYET
+477 DPDVVLIGEMRDYET

-571 EVFWRGR
+571 EVFWRGK

-601 KQIAERIDVGVSADV
+601 KQIAERVDVGVSADV
-616 YRASALASRMFSLP
+616 YRASALANRMFSLP

-635 LARTGAVS
+635 LARTGVVS

>member
-1 MPAWGYRLPAPPFH
+1 
-15 RTAMTEPDIELP
+15 MTEPAATLKHQAPPPDGLP
-27 HDVLLSDDFAQHL
+27 HKTGTQPLVEAS
-40 PHARGPE
+40 
-47 PDTAPLPLQGGEPE
+47 DTAP
-61 VTPLRMG
+61 TPLEASPMMAPPAHKG
-68 VVRTMEELRTVLEQ
+68 VVHNLDDLHALLQQ
-82 GSFRVLPLE
+82 GIFRVLPLE
-91 SAGPLEKGTG
+91 STMPLDKIAG
-101 HACLVEAFHA
+101 HACLVAALHA
-111 RTQHPMED
+111 RSVQPSDD
-119 AAELVARL
+119 AAALVAHL
-127 VTQLALDGHSQN
+127 VQKLGFDKQN
-139 DVAQVLHVAE
+139 PIVMAQVQRVAD
-149 VLSHVPVALLSD
+149 VLSRVPVAALTD
-161 FEPDPAALEC
+161 FEPEVLALEC
-171 LPMDMAQRMNVLPL
+171 LPLDVAIRLNVLPL
-185 LRHGDMLM
+185 LRYGDVL
-193 LALADALDAE
+193 LVAVADALDAD
-203 QQHLLRFVTGCRPV
+203 QQHLLRFVTQCRLV
-217 AVLASADDI
+217 AVLATADD
-226 HHALNRCHAVH
+226 LRHAVTRCYAAN
-237 SDADELESLAVSE
+237 SDVDELETLAISE
-250 METGT
+250 MQTGS
-255 EEEEQRVWSEA
+255 EEEAQRVWSEA
-266 ELLARQAPIVRLVS
+266 EQLARQAPIVRLVS
-280 HILADAVSR
+280 NILSNAVSR

-296 RPGQKHFDVLFRIN
+296 RPGSKFFEVLFRIN
-310 GTLVVVRRLRR
+310 GTLIPVRRLRR

-347 GRIRITE
+347 GRIRVTE
-354 NHAGIDLRI
+354 NGVGVDLRI

-393 EASDLARLRD
+393 DPSDLARLRD

-451 ENVIQIQVNPVID
+451 DNVIQIQVNPVIN

-477 DPDVILIGEMRDYET
+477 DPDVILIGEMRDFET

-551 CREVEPVD
+551 CRAIEPMD
-559 VLMRTNLDVGPE
+559 ALMRTNLDLGPE
-571 EVFWRGR
+571 EVFWHGK
-578 GCDRCHGTGFAGRQA
+578 GCDRCHGTGFSGRQA

-601 KQIAERIDVGVSADV
+601 KTLAEKVDVGVSADV
-616 YRASALASRMFSLP
+616 YRDSALSSRMFSLP
-630 ANGVK
+630 ANGIK

-643 LAEVYRACM
+643 LTEIYRACM

>member
-1 MPAWGYRLPAPPFH
+1 
-15 RTAMTEPDIELP
+15 MTKPDTELP
-27 HDVLLSDDFAQHL
+27 HDVLLSDDFAHH
-40 PHARGPE
+40 HARASGDWPAH
-47 PDTAPLPLQGGEPE
+47 DTAPVPFDGGAA
-61 VTPLRMG
+61 VITPFRMG
-68 VVRTMEELRTVLEQ
+68 VAHNLDELQDVLEQ
-82 GSFRVLPLE
+82 ENFRVLPLE
-91 SAGPLEKGTG
+91 STGSLEKGVG
-101 HACLVEAFHA
+101 PACLVAAFHS
-111 RTQHPMED
+111 RTMYPMED
-119 AAELVARL
+119 AAELVSRL
-127 VTQLALDGHSQN
+127 VTHLSMDGHSRS
-139 DVAQVLHVAE
+139 DVGHALRVVDVLI
-149 VLSHVPVALLSD
+149 HVPVAVLTD
-161 FEPDPAALEC
+161 FEPQLEALRSLPAE
-171 LPMDMAQRMNVLPL
+171 MATRLNVLPL
-185 LRHGDMLM
+185 MREGEVLM
-193 LALADALDAE
+193 VALAEPIDAE
-203 QQHLLRFVTGCRPV
+203 QQHLIRFVTQCRVV
-217 AVLASADDI
+217 AVLAAADDVQR
-226 HHALNRCHAVH
+226 ALGRCYALH
-237 SDADELESLAVSE
+237 SDSDELESLAVSE
-250 METGT
+250 METGS
-255 EEEEQRVWSEA
+255 EEEELRVWSEA

-280 HILADAVSR
+280 NLLADAVSR

-296 RPGQKHFDVLFRIN
+296 RPGQKTFEVLFRIN
-310 GTLVVVRRLRR
+310 GTLVPVRRLRR

-347 GRIRITE
+347 GRIRINE
-354 NHAGIDLRI
+354 NGAGIDLRI

-381 TADMRNLDAIGF
+381 TADMRSLDAIGF
-393 EASDLARLRD
+393 EVADLARLRD

-428 ALQEVVRQNVNVIT
+428 ALQEVVRQNVNIIT

-464 FTFPKALRHILRH
+464 FSFPKVLRHILRH

-543 LVRTNCPH
+543 LVRTNCSH

-559 VLMRTNLDVGPE
+559 TLMRTNLDIGPE
-571 EVFWRGR
+571 DVFWRGK
-578 GCDRCHGTGFAGRQA
+578 GCDRCHGTGFSGRQA

-601 KQIAERIDVGVSADV
+601 KQLAERVEVGVSADV
-616 YRASALASRMFSLP
+616 YRDSALASRMHSLP
-630 ANGVK
+630 ANGIK
-635 LARTGAVS
+635 LARTGVVS
-643 LAEVYRACM
+643 LAEIYRACM

>member
-1 MPAWGYRLPAPPFH
+1 
-15 RTAMTEPDIELP
+15 MTEPDIELP
-27 HDVLLSDDFAQHL
+27 HDVLLSDDFAH
-40 PHARGPE
+40 HARTPGEWPAH
-47 PDTAPLPLQGGEPE
+47 DTAPVPLDGGQS
-61 VTPLRMG
+61 VITPMRMG
-68 VVRTMEELRTVLEQ
+68 VVRSMDELHALLEQ
-82 GSFRVLPLE
+82 GKFRVLPLE
-91 SAGPLEKGTG
+91 STGPLERGAG
-101 HACLVEAFHA
+101 HACLLEAFRI
-111 RTQHPMED
+111 RTQHPIDD

-127 VTQLALDGHSQN
+127 VAQLALNGHNQN
-139 DVAQVLHVAE
+139 DVNHAMRVAE
-149 VLSHVPVALLSD
+149 VLSHVPVALLGD
-161 FEPDPAALEC
+161 FEPDTTALEC
-171 LPMDMAQRMNVLPL
+171 LPLDMAARLNILPL
-185 LRHGDMLM
+185 LRHGDVLM
-193 LALADALDAE
+193 VALAEAPDAE
-203 QQHLLRFVTGCRPV
+203 QQHLLRFVTECRLV
-217 AVLASADDI
+217 AVLASAEDI
-226 HHALNRCHAVH
+226 HVAISRCYAMH
-237 SDADELESLAVSE
+237 SDVDDLETLAISE
-250 METGT
+250 MQTGS

-280 HILADAVSR
+280 NILADAVSR

-296 RPGQKHFDVLFRIN
+296 RPGQKHFDVLFRVN
-310 GTLVVVRRLRR
+310 GTLIPVRRLRR

-354 NHAGIDLRI
+354 NSSGIDLRI

-393 EASDLARLRD
+393 DPSDLARLRD

-428 ALQEVVRQNVNVIT
+428 ALQEVVRQNVNIIT

-451 ENVIQIQVNPVID
+451 ENVIQIQVNPIID
-464 FTFPKALRHILRH
+464 FSFPKALRHILRH

-559 VLMRTNLDVGPE
+559 TLMRTNLDLGPE

-578 GCDRCHGTGFAGRQA
+578 GCDRCHGTGFSGRQA

-601 KQIAERIDVGVSADV
+601 KQLAEHVDVGVSADV
-616 YRASALASRMFSLP
+616 YRASALSSRMFSLP
-630 ANGVK
+630 ANGIK
-635 LARTGAVS
+635 LARTGVVS
-643 LAEVYRACM
+643 LAEIYRACM